1 MEIRHSCTVLQI
13 GCFFLKKV
21 EFGFLV
27 IASILLNAV
36 GCITFSTI
44 ECSWSA
50 LPVCPYTGVATRA
63 LPTVV
68 FGVVKHLF

>member
-13 GCFFLKKV
+13 EFFFKV

-36 GCITFSTI
+36 CCITFSTI

-50 LPVCPYTGVATRA
+50 LAVRPYTGVATRA
-63 LPTVV
+63 LPAVV
-68 FGVVKHLF
+68 FCAVKHLF